1 MKQQLLAVGVIA
13 AIAAILYLGH
23 CLYWFIMRQKASN
36 VGIFCDDRREN
47 DQR

>member
-1 MKQQLLAVGVIA
+1 MKQPFLAVAVIT
-13 AIAAILYLGH
+13 AIAATLYLGH
-23 CLYWFIMRQKASN
+23 CLYWFIMRQKAGN